1 MTDQE
6 YSKIPSTLFSKVLYA
21 EEEQKEEQEL
31 SAFTFAVIKLLGQD
45 QARLSE
51 RIWLDEFDLMDSP
64 PLPADRNVRAVA
76 TAASFRLAEEEILL
90 DMNSNPR

>member
-64 PLPADRNVRAVA
+64 PLPADRNVRAVT

-90 DMNSNPR
+90 DMNSYPR